1 LKVQHPWAR
10 LLLGA
15 GIGGAGGALFAALH
29 LPLPWLIGSLLAVAA
44 ARLSGVPAEA
54 SRHARN
60 YGFIV
65 VGVALG
71 LYFTPATAAL
81 MLANLPLLLVAASST
96 LAVGGALAWLL
107 ARLGRVDMATAWF
120 ASIPGGAAD
129 MAMLAEAHGGHAA
142 PVAVAQLLRVCGVV
156 ILMPNIMAL
165 LGMQGDH
172 AALSTALPFW
182 LPGFLGLYGMGLAGA
197 LLLNR
202 LGLKAGWMLGPLA
215 VSAVLTASGITL
227 SGVPGW
233 MSAVAQVALGAQLGA
248 AFDRG
253 MLARVRRFAP
263 AAVLHVV
270 LLMLG
275 CAGVAGILA
284 LVTGRPL
291 GAMLLG
297 TAPGGVA
304 EMSLTAKTLGLEV
317 ALVVTLQVFRIFLV
331 ALLTPPVFRLLH
343 RRGGASAGVPAPGE

>member
-1 LKVQHPWAR
+1 LVWLR

-15 GIGGAGGALFAALH
+15 GIGGAGGAIFAALH
-29 LPLPWLIGSLLAVAA
+29 LPLPWLIGALVAVAA
-44 ARLSGVPAEA
+44 ARLSGLPAEA

-60 YGFIV
+60 YCFVV

-81 MLANLPLLLVAASST
+81 MLANLPLLVTAAGST
-96 LAVGGALAWLL
+96 LAVGGTLAWLL

-129 MAMLAEAHGGHAA
+129 MAMLAEAYGGHGA

-156 ILMPNIMAL
+156 ILMPNIMAA
-165 LGMQGDH
+165 LGMHGDH
-172 AALSTALPFW
+172 PAIATALPFW
-182 LPGFLGLYGMGLAGA
+182 LPGFLGLYVLGLAGA

-215 VSAVLTASGITL
+215 VSAVLTACGVTL

-253 MLARVRRFAP
+253 MLARVRRFTP
-263 AAVLHVV
+263 AALLHVA

-275 CAGVAGILA
+275 CAAVAAGLSF
-284 LVTGRPL
+284 LTGRPL

-343 RRGGASAGVPAPGE
+343 RRGGTPRGVPAAGD